1 MAVAMQVREI
11 KTGLWQWTAPH
22 PDWRPG
28 KGGAGGWEEE
38 VACVFHERPGASAV
52 VVIDPQVPASG
63 ADREQFFAA
72 LERDL
77 ERCGLPLAI
86 LLGNH
91 FHERSARELYERYR
105 LTRGASVWISR
116 AAIGRVETGITRPFV
131 PGDLLP
137 CGIEAQAL
145 PGLGDT
151 EIAYYLPAA
160 RTLVFADAV
169 LGAGGGRL
177 RVAPE
182 SWAGDTAEAKA
193 RYKAEF
199 RPALRRLLELDVE
212 TVLVSHG
219 DSVTT
224 GGRRALAE
232 ALEAPAWGEA

>member
-11 KTGLWQWTAPH
+11 RNGLWQWTAPH

-52 VVIDPQVPASG
+52 VVIDPLIPASG
-63 ADREQFFAA
+63 ADRETFFTA

-77 ERCGLPLAI
+77 DRCGLPLAI

-91 FHERSARELYERYR
+91 HHERSARELYERYR
-105 LTRGASVWISR
+105 LTRGASVWVSR
-116 AAIGRVETGITRPFV
+116 AAIGRVETGITRPFL
-131 PGDLLP
+131 PGEPLP
-137 CGIEAQAL
+137 CGIETHAL
-145 PGLGDT
+145 PGLEDT
-151 EIAYYLPAA
+151 EIAYFLPAA
-160 RTLVFADAV
+160 QTLVFADAV

-182 SWAGDTAEAKA
+182 SWSTGTPEGIA
-193 RYKAEF
+193 RYKADF
-199 RPALRRLLELDVE
+199 RPALRRLLDLDVE
-212 TVLVSHG
+212 AVLVSHG
-219 DSVTT
+219 DSVTM